1 LFKLDK
7 DIGIIDATGVFAGIV
22 ITFMSWL
29 KFLPR
34 LLNKKN
40 HSEST
45 NNRVIPK
52 D

>member
-1 LFKLDK
+1 MLFGQAGL
-7 DIGIIDATGVFAGIV
+7 AGVVKI
-22 ITFMSWL
+22 FMSWL

-34 LLNKKN
+34 LLNKKI
-40 HSEST
+40 HSESK